1 VTCGGTNAAAAAAG
15 GAAVSWPFVPYP
27 QAPRWQ
33 VRNGLSCPAAAR
45 PRPPFSLSWFSCWID
60 FLAKKKTLA
69 VSFLFF
75 RLCFS
80 FRLVPAAAA
89 VVPCCLQS
97 TAGSNY
103 L

>member
-1 VTCGGTNAAAAAAG
+1 VTCGGTNAAAAGGG

-27 QAPRWQ
+27 QAPHWQ

-45 PRPPFSLSWFSCWID
+45 APRFPFLGSLAGSIS
-60 FLAKKKTLA
+60 LQKKTLA